1 MTVPRDA
8 LGLGLRP
15 DHYAALRKGAPVG
28 FLEVLVENHVGRS
41 ELPRRRLDE
50 LAGRYPMVGHGVSL
64 DVLGTD
70 PLDHAH
76 LRAVRALV
84 ARYAM
89 PWMTDHLCFSRS
101 EGLAHHDLL
110 PCPNVAELVP
120 YAAAR
125 IRAIQAAIGVPF
137 GVENVSAY
145 LAWARDDLPE
155 WAFLRRVAEQADC
168 GLLLDV
174 NNIWVSAHNLGFDPY
189 DYLDAVPW
197 PRVLQVHVAGHRARP
212 DGLLH
217 DTHDQPVCDEVWAL
231 YAEAWR
237 RGGPFPT
244 VLEWDAEIPALDVAL
259 ATLARAAEV
268 RA

>member
-1 MTVPRDA
+1 
-8 LGLGLRP
+8 
-15 DHYAALRKGAPVG
+15 
-28 FLEVLVENHVGRS
+28 
-41 ELPRRRLDE
+41 
-50 LAGRYPMVGHGVSL
+50 
-64 DVLGTD
+64 
-70 PLDHAH
+70 
-76 LRAVRALV
+76 
-84 ARYAM
+84 
-89 PWMTDHLCFSRS
+89 
-101 EGLAHHDLL
+101 
-110 PCPNVAELVP
+110 
-120 YAAAR
+120 
-125 IRAIQAAIGVPF
+125 
-137 GVENVSAY
+137 
-145 LAWARDDLPE
+145 
-155 WAFLRRVAEQADC
+155 LRRVAEQADC

-259 ATLARAAEV
+259 ATLARAAKV